1 MKKKI
6 QLLFAGLAVMLLP
19 NLSCAAEITLD
30 EQFVIGGDLRNGTK
44 IAKGRIFCPEA
55 HTEFRIWVNSQ
66 AQKKGTGHYILLGKH
81 SENNRMN
88 IRLEGDGWRVS
99 SIEAKNILTKFW
111 SGNIATFDV
120 VVDGDQK
127 VPSDEYF
134 ISVSGYCISDR

>member
-1 MKKKI
+1 
-6 QLLFAGLAVMLLP
+6 
-19 NLSCAAEITLD
+19 
-30 EQFVIGGDLRNGTK
+30 
-44 IAKGRIFCPEA
+44 
-55 HTEFRIWVNSQ
+55 
-66 AQKKGTGHYILLGKH
+66 
-81 SENNRMN
+81 MN

-99 SIEAKNILTKFW
+99 SIEAKNSLTKFW